1 MVLMPLVHSR
11 RLFLFTL
18 LIAAAIGLWL
28 CAGFTSSAK
37 EVSGKVV
44 SVIDGDTYDLLTA
57 QQHKYRVRMEGI
69 DAPERGMRFYKE
81 SKGYLTS
88 LCLGR
93 QVKLRWTK
101 SDRSK
106 RLIAFTYLS
115 DGRELSHEMIKA
127 GWAWHFTKYNKDA
140 DLAALQR
147 TARLRR
153 LGLWTDANP
162 IAPWDYRKSRR
173 SPRK

>member
-1 MVLMPLVHSR
+1 MQLRYSGRLIFIVITLTVL
-11 RLFLFTL
+11 T
-18 LIAAAIGLWL
+18 AL
-28 CAGFTSSAK
+28 CFAAGFSVPVN
-37 EVSGKVV
+37 EISGKVYE
-44 SVIDGDTYDLLTA
+44 VIDGDTYDIITK
-57 QQHKYRVRMEGI
+57 QQQKYRVRMEGI

-81 SKGYLTS
+81 SKNFLS
-88 LCLGR
+88 ALALGK
-93 QVKLRWTK
+93 QVRVRWSK

-106 RLIAFTYLS
+106 RLIAFSFLA

-127 GWAWHFTKYNKDA
+127 GWAWHFTKYNKDS

-153 LGLWTDANP
+153 LGLWADPNP
-162 IAPWDYRKSRR
+162 VPPWDYRKSRR